1 MVAAMNAAVT
11 LRPVKLSESEARKL
25 TQQIKRDAQDLW
37 KSLLQAHEGRAH
49 AALGYATWEAYC
61 AAEFDIS
68 RARAYQLV
76 NAGRVAR
83 AVSTNVDASVPSE
96 AVAREFSPLAD
107 DPEKLREVH
116 AEASKTAPIGNDGKP
131 KLTARHVRNVVQ
143 KRKQNSSVTKPDP
156 EAQGAIMR
164 PGGDVGDELEIPT
177 LNAAVAM
184 LKRSVSRDLDD
195 VDDAL
200 NMLRRSV
207 GAGLYKPGNDTLA
220 AVGDLVELVALLI
233 ESTRA
238 QQS

>member
-11 LRPVKLSESEARKL
+11 SRPVELSESEARNL

-37 KSLLQAHEGRAH
+37 KSLLQAHDGRAH

-143 KRKQNSSVTKPDP
+143 KRKQNSAVTKPDP

-184 LKRSVSRDLDD
+184 LKRSVSRDLAD

-200 NMLRRSV
+200 EMLKRS
-207 GAGLYKPGNDTLA
+207 ADLGLYRPKNDAPA
-220 AVGDLVELVALLI
+220 AFKDLVEIVGALV
-233 ESTRA
+233 ERVRGECS
-238 QQS
+238 